1 MGIKCVFLPEYGY
14 FYYTLGTGRF
24 QVVFEFL
31 LCYNGFM

>member
-1 MGIKCVFLPEYGY
+1 MGIKCVFRQEYDY
-14 FYYTLGTGRF
+14 FYYTLGADGF